1 MRQSLHRVGSAVP
14 ATDRLVVAGQVLALV
29 TLAAAPELALAQ
41 ATMPGQQLLLFAR
54 NYIIAPIALFAIVI
68 TGVAAFIRPDLIKST
83 GYIAIIAVVLFF
95 LLANADRLLQVLR
108 AG

>member
-1 MRQSLHRVGSAVP
+1 MLRRHIHRAPDPVALVAAV
-14 ATDRLVVAGQVLALV
+14 ALVVTLVVA
-29 TLAAAPELALAQ
+29 PMPALAQ

-68 TGVAAFIRPDLIKST
+68 TGVAAFVRPEMIKTT
-83 GYIAIIAVVLFF
+83 GYVAIIAVILYF
-95 LLANADRLLQVLR
+95 LIANADRILQVMR

>member
-1 MRQSLHRVGSAVP
+1 MLR
-14 ATDRLVVAGQVLALV
+14 RLVRRNPDPAALAVAVALV
-29 TLAAAPELALAQ
+29 ALVALAPLPALAQ

-68 TGVAAFIRPDLIKST
+68 TGVAAFIRPEMIKAS

-95 LLANADRLLQVLR
+95 LLANADRVLQVMR